1 MQLSPTLSTAYGGK
15 LLGHTASGN
24 QSADSL
30 HALYCNLTS
39 NDLMKLS
46 VSTQQVGESMQNE
59 LLQLNIKTFQH
70 VL

>member
-1 MQLSPTLSTAYGGK
+1 MQLSPTLSTAYGVNCWVIRLVAIK
-15 LLGHTASGN
+15 
-24 QSADSL
+24 SADSM
-30 HALYCNLTS
+30 HTLYCNLTS
-39 NDLMKLS
+39 NDLMKSS